1 MIRLGPSFHC
11 LWGRP
16 MVSRGTWSPSV
27 RRIGTCSLVSRQYSP
42 DTQPPEPMSKAETQ
56 LLNQITRPH
65 VEKQGRFD
73 VESQGTGPR
82 SSCLDRVSKQV
93 CLHVEPRAG
102 STMWGTFRPLQL
114 CNLHTSVPGQAE
126 PQLRAPICQ
135 ARCLTLR
142 VLTYW
147 KHLLKIPKGLPMCLG
162 DPVRRWMWPR
172 AHNQA
177 GLPMHTSR
185 DIFEDVMGV
194 SVTVGITSSRI
205 SLEV

>member
-1 MIRLGPSFHC
+1 MIRLDPSLHC
-11 LWGRP
+11 LQGRP
-16 MVSRGTWSPSV
+16 MVSRGTWSSSV

-42 DTQPPEPMSKAETQ
+42 GTQPPEPMSEAETQ
-56 LLNQITRPH
+56 LLNQIIRPH
-65 VEKQGRFD
+65 VQKQGRFD

-82 SSCLDRVSKQV
+82 SSCLDCVSKQV

-102 STMWGTFRPLQL
+102 STMWGTVRLLQL
-114 CNLHTSVPGQAE
+114 RNLHTRAPGQAE
-126 PQLRAPICQ
+126 LQLRAPIRQ
-135 ARCLTLR
+135 ARCFTLC
-142 VLTYW
+142 VLTNW

-177 GLPMHTSR
+177 DLPMHTSR
-185 DIFEDVMGV
+185 DIFEDVMCIY
-194 SVTVGITSSRI
+194 VTVGITSSRL